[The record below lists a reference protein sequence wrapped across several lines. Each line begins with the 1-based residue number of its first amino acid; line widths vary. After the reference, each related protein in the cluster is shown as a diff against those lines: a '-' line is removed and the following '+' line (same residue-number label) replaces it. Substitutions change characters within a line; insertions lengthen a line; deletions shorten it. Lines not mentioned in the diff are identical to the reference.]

1 MEIMHQ
7 PSQRRIPADIRIYIN
22 YMALILERVSCFF
35 YNPINMVNWKA
46 LAKRISRGNK
56 YHVAFGKRLKIRK
69 MPQSGK
75 GLPFPAAASFV
86 SDSIYLV
93 FGQDPAALPISAAA
107 ESESPSGSDTY
118 RFFRSSAS

>member
-7 PSQRRIPADIRIYIN
+7 PSQRRIPADIGIYIN
-22 YMALILERVSCFF
+22 YMTLILERVSCFF
-35 YNPINMVNWKA
+35 YNPINMINRKV

-56 YHVAFGKRLKIRK
+56 YHIAFGKRLKIRK

-86 SDSIYLV
+86 TDSILSFVRARPRRFAYFCGCGIGIS
-93 FGQDPAALPISAAA
+93 FGIGHL
-107 ESESPSGSDTY
+107 
-118 RFFRSSAS
+118 